1 MSVDKLAEP
10 AVINQNRALMLQ
22 HIHIKDLVIVRSLA
36 LELAPGMTALTGET
50 GAGKSILIDALGLA
64 LGAKAD
70 KGMIRAGC
78 DRAEV
83 TAMFQV
89 NRHTQVQSW
98 LVSREL
104 DAEDECM
111 VRRVL
116 LGNGRS
122 RAFINGSP
130 VTIQLLKALG
140 ELLVDIHGQ
149 HEHQSLLKPAAQREL
164 LDAYAGNTELLKQV
178 AACYQS
184 WQQSRKQL
192 ANLQAKADDR
202 AQRLDYLRFQLD
214 ELALLNLAEDEFDQL
229 EREQNRLAHAE
240 QLAAD
245 SMALNQLL
253 YEADGAVQP
262 SLAKAVAMVDELIK
276 LDPGLEEAGEMLDS
290 ARIQVEEAAS
300 LLRQYAD
307 SVELDPQKLQSVD
320 NRLESILQMARKH
333 RVAVEQLPAHWAQL
347 QQEAAELETA
357 DQTLGALAE
366 DVAQNTAAYAKAA
379 EKLSARRREA
389 AGKLAKTVT
398 DSMQELGLKGG
409 VFAVDLHS
417 GEPDQGS
424 SHGIDQCSFQVSAN
438 PGQPKAALAKVAS
451 GGELSRISLAIQV
464 ATADCGIVPTLIFD
478 EVDVG
483 IGGAIA
489 EIVGKLLRQ
498 VGKEKQVLCV
508 THLPQVASQA
518 HQQLLVKKSSDGKT
532 TQTSISTLDGQ
543 ARIHEIARMLG
554 GQTITEHTLA
564 HAREMI
570 SQARSS
576 SAGHA

>member
-1 MSVDKLAEP
+1 
-10 AVINQNRALMLQ
+10 MLQ
-22 HIHIKDLVIVRSLA
+22 HIHIKDLVIVRSLE

-70 KGMIRAGC
+70 RGMIRAGC
-78 DRAEV
+78 DRGEV
-83 TAMFQV
+83 TAVFQID
-89 NRHTQVQSW
+89 RQTLVQRW
-98 LVSREL
+98 LSSQEL

-130 VTIQLLKALG
+130 VTIHALKTLG

-164 LDAYAGNTELLKQV
+164 LDAYAGHPELLKQV
-178 AACYQS
+178 AGCHQN
-184 WQQSRKQL
+184 WQRSRKHL
-192 ANLQAKADDR
+192 ASLQAKADER
-202 AQRLDYLRFQLD
+202 AQRLDYLQFQLD
-214 ELALLNLAEDEFDQL
+214 ELAQLDLAEDEFNQL
-229 EREQNRLAHAE
+229 GQEQNRLAHSE
-240 QLAAD
+240 QLATD

-262 SLAKAVAMVDELIK
+262 SLAKAVVMVDELLK
-276 LDPGLEEAGEMLDS
+276 LDPALQEVSEMLDS
-290 ARIQVEEAAS
+290 ARIQVEEAAA

-307 SVELDPQKLQSVD
+307 SVELDPQKLHSID
-320 NRLESILQMARKH
+320 NRLASILQMARKH
-333 RVAVEQLPAHWAQL
+333 RMAAEQLPAHQAQL
-347 QQEAAELETA
+347 QQETAELESA
-357 DQTLGALAE
+357 DQALDELGDEVTQQA
-366 DVAQNTAAYAKAA
+366 AAYAQAA
-379 EKLSARRREA
+379 EKLSASRQQA
-389 AGKLAKTVT
+389 AVKLSKTVT
-398 DSMQELGLKGG
+398 GSMQELGLKGG
-409 VFAVDLHS
+409 TFGIALQT
-417 GEPDQGS
+417 GETDQGS
-424 SHGIDQCSFQVSAN
+424 SHGIDQCSLQVSAN
-438 PGQPKAALAKVAS
+438 PGQPMAALAKVAS

-464 ATADCGIVPTLIFD
+464 ATANCGTVPTLIFD

-498 VGKEKQVLCV
+498 VGLERQVLCV

-518 HQQLLVKKSSDGKT
+518 HHQLLVEKSSDGKT
-532 TQTSISTLDGQ
+532 TQTRISALDEA
-543 ARIHEIARMLG
+543 ARIQEIARMLG

-570 SQARSS
+570 SQVLSASS
-576 SAGHA
+576 

>member
-1 MSVDKLAEP
+1 
-10 AVINQNRALMLQ
+10 MLQ
-22 HIHIKDLVIVRSLA
+22 HIHIKDLIIVRSLE
-36 LELAPGMTALTGET
+36 LELAAGMTALTGET

-78 DRAEV
+78 DRGEV
-83 TAMFQV
+83 TAVFQID
-89 NRHTQVQSW
+89 RQTLVQRW
-98 LVSREL
+98 LSSQEL

-130 VTIQLLKALG
+130 VTIQALKALG

-164 LDAYAGNTELLKQV
+164 LDAYAGHPELLKQV
-178 AACYQS
+178 AAYHQN
-184 WQQSRKQL
+184 WQQSRKHL
-192 ANLQAKADDR
+192 ASLQTKADER
-202 AQRLDYLRFQLD
+202 AQRLDYLQFQLD
-214 ELALLNLAEDEFDQL
+214 ELAQLNLAEDEFNQL
-229 EREQNRLAHAE
+229 GQEQTRLAHSE
-240 QLAAD
+240 QLATD

-262 SLAKAVAMVDELIK
+262 SLAKAAVMVDELLK
-276 LDPGLEEAGEMLDS
+276 LDPALQEVSEMLDS
-290 ARIQVEEAAS
+290 ARIQVEEAAA

-307 SVELDPQKLQSVD
+307 SVELDPQKLQTID
-320 NRLESILQMARKH
+320 NRLASILQMARKH
-333 RVAVEQLPAHWAQL
+333 RIAAEQLPTHQAQL
-347 QQEAAELETA
+347 QQEAAELESA
-357 DQTLGALAE
+357 DQALDELGDEVTLQA
-366 DVAQNTAAYAKAA
+366 AAYAQAA
-379 EKLSARRREA
+379 EKLSASRQLA
-389 AGKLAKTVT
+389 AVKLSKTVT
-398 DSMQELGLKGG
+398 GSMQELGLGG
-409 VFAVDLHS
+409 GSFSIALQT
-417 GEPDQGS
+417 GEADQGS

-438 PGQPKAALAKVAS
+438 PGQPMAALAKVAS

-464 ATADCGIVPTLIFD
+464 ATANCGTVPTLIFD

-498 VGKEKQVLCV
+498 VGKDRQVLCV

-518 HQQLLVKKSSDGKT
+518 HHQLLVEKSSDGKT
-532 TQTSISTLDGQ
+532 TQTRISPLDEA
-543 ARIHEIARMLG
+543 ARIQEIARMLG
-554 GQTITEHTLA
+554 GQTITKHTLA
-564 HAREMI
+564 HAGEMI
-570 SQARSS
+570 SQALLASS
-576 SAGHA
+576 